1 MSNRF
6 GYNSARWIRQDWRF
20 IVYSGEDGRG
30 MKRFKHDGKCGKKG
44 GKTATGKTRL
54 CLPQKVIL
62 ELKKT
67 RQGRNALHE
76 QVNAK
81 LRGSK
86 GQNVQ
91 YNPIVLQAFQEF
103 QRSDTFQDRPNK
115 KTAQS
120 IKTGKAIQIPLFDF
134 DM

>member
-6 GYNSARWIRQDWRF
+6 GYNSARWIQQDWRF
-20 IVYSGEDGRG
+20 IVYSGLDGRG
-30 MKRFKHDGKCGKKG
+30 MKTFRHDGKCGKKG
-44 GKTATGKTRL
+44 GVTPSGKTRL

-67 RQGRNALHE
+67 RAGRDALHE
-76 QVNAK
+76 QVKRK
-81 LRGSK
+81 LRASK

-91 YNPIVLQAFQEF
+91 YNPIVLEAFQEF
-103 QRSDTFQDRPNK
+103 QKSDTFQDIPKNRRVRTG
-115 KTAQS
+115 TAV
-120 IKTGKAIQIPLFDF
+120 QIPLFDF

>member
-20 IVYSGEDGRG
+20 IIYSGLDGRG
-30 MKRFKHDGKCGKKG
+30 MKKFKHDGKCGKKG
-44 GKTATGKTRL
+44 GITQGGKTRL

-67 RQGRNALHE
+67 KPGRDALHE
-76 QVNAK
+76 QVKRK
-81 LRGSK
+81 LRAKK
-86 GQNVQ
+86 GQNVK
-91 YNPIVLQAFQEF
+91 YNPLVLEAFQEF
-103 QRSDTFQDRPNK
+103 QKSDTFRDIPNK
-115 KTAQS
+115 KTAG
-120 IKTGKAIQIPLFDF
+120 TGQPIQLPLFDF